1 MRAYIAYDEGGIEEL
16 GEANKDQVL
25 TLIDKADASLAGAKQ
40 FGVGFCRSEKDF
52 LEIRPVGKSQYMLW
66 SDLIVKGQ
74 STGFAS
80 FFSRRKTHID
90 NIVNGREAAAG
101 VVYNYMEYSREE
113 FERKYS

>member
-16 GEANKDQVL
+16 GDIDKDQVL
-25 TLIDKADASLAGAKQ
+25 SLIDKADASLTGAKQ
-40 FGVGFCRSEKDF
+40 FGVGFYRSEKDF
-52 LEIRPVGKSQYMLW
+52 LEVRPVGKSQYMLW

-90 NIVNGREAAAG
+90 NIINGRAAAAD
-101 VVYNYMEYSREE
+101 VVYSYMDYSREE
-113 FERKYS
+113 FEHKYS